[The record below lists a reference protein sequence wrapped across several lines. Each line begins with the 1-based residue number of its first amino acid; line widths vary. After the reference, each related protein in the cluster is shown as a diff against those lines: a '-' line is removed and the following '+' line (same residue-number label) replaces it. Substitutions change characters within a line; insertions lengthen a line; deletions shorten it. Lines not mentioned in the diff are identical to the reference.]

1 VKRNANGTV
10 HVERAVVS
18 VQTRKRSAP
27 RLARHTYHPNCRPF
41 KDWGHVTYMDESS
54 MVELTID
61 LAKLIDKT
69 GQRAMLN
76 RSGKSVF
83 MGGMIVC
90 KVVGDRSV
98 TITEERDLPLASG
111 TELVTP

>member
-1 VKRNANGTV
+1 MKRNANGTT

-27 RLARHTYHPNCRPF
+27 RLARHTFSESCRPF
-41 KDWGHVTYMDESS
+41 KDWGHVTYCNESS
-54 MVELTID
+54 VVELTID
-61 LAKLIDKT
+61 LARLIDKT

-76 RSGKSVF
+76 RSGKSIC

-90 KVVGDRSV
+90 KVIGDRSV
-98 TITEERDLPLASG
+98 TITEERELPMATG
-111 TELVTP
+111 TVLVTP